1 MVWSRR
7 PHPPARNSDGLPAC
21 SPAIERHGAGP
32 FPTESRVAR
41 PPVPDPSRFP
51 GESFTM
57 RIYVGN
63 LNYSVTSEELRG
75 LFEPYGTVDAAE
87 VQVKTRTGQSRG
99 FGLVD
104 MGNDGEAEAAVTAL
118 NGKDHQGRP
127 LVVNES
133 RPRRTVR
140 DLYAGGGWYGSGR

>member
-1 MVWSRR
+1 
-7 PHPPARNSDGLPAC
+7 
-21 SPAIERHGAGP
+21 
-32 FPTESRVAR
+32 
-41 PPVPDPSRFP
+41 
-51 GESFTM
+51 M

-63 LNYSVTSEELRG
+63 LNYSVTSEELRS
-75 LFEPYGTVDAAE
+75 LFEPYGTVEGAE

-99 FGLVD
+99 FGLVEMASD
-104 MGNDGEAEAAVTAL
+104 TEAEAAITAL

>member
-1 MVWSRR
+1 
-7 PHPPARNSDGLPAC
+7 
-21 SPAIERHGAGP
+21 
-32 FPTESRVAR
+32 
-41 PPVPDPSRFP
+41 
-51 GESFTM
+51 M

-63 LNYSVTSEELRG
+63 LSYNVTSEDLRS
-75 LFEPYGTVDAAE
+75 LFEPFGAVEGAE

-99 FGLVD
+99 FGLVE
-104 MGNDGEAEAAVTAL
+104 MPNDGEAEAAIAAL

-127 LVVNES
+127 LTVNES